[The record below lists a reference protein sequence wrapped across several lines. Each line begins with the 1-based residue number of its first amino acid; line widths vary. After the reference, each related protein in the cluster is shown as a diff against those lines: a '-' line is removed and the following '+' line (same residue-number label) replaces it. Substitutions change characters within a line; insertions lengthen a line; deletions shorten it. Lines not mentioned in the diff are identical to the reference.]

1 MSTDRRPGRGNLAS
15 IAKVFSGAVA
25 GQAIL
30 AGCSPLLTR
39 LYSPTE
45 IGAYGLCLS
54 LSLILAPLTSLRIE
68 YAIPIARRDVEARA
82 VLFTAMFCNVT
93 FLIVATLL
101 LSAIVPFVKL
111 TSRIQSFV
119 DVRYYVLFSTCFLSI
134 FESFR
139 FYCVRNREYALV
151 GKMLV
156 ARSIWQAGIQL
167 GAPYAGLGGQ
177 GMLVGYVVGQFLGT
191 RRLLKALLSSAKG
204 TEHRFFSRRY
214 ISRVVWR
221 HRRFP
226 FMMMPSN
233 LINSI
238 GFYMPNVLVTYYYG
252 IEAGGFYTLAQRLLG
267 VPMTLIGRS
276 IGDVFLGEFSRL
288 TRVDKRAA
296 WRLFITML
304 VRLIAIG
311 AFCMI
316 LLFAVQPEWCVAI
329 FGTKWGN
336 VAHILKI
343 LSACYVGQLIVAPLA
358 QSMIVLHR
366 QRTLLIWDMCRTP
379 VLLACIVLIARYGG
393 SVNLALLSYSS
404 ITGAFYV
411 LLLWLI
417 VVTLRHEL
425 LDPNPGGSQDLVP
438 SSSDG

>member
-1 MSTDRRPGRGNLAS
+1 MSSDRQSGRGNLAS

-68 YAIPIARRDVEARA
+68 FAIPIARRDVEARA
-82 VLFTAMFCNVT
+82 VLFAAMFLNVS
-93 FLIVATLL
+93 FLIVAAFV

-111 TSRIQSFV
+111 TSRGQSFA
-119 DVRYYVLFSTCFLSI
+119 DVRYYVLLSTCFLSV
-134 FESFR
+134 FESVR

-151 GKMLV
+151 GRMLV
-156 ARSIWQAGIQL
+156 SRSAWQAGIQL
-167 GAPYAGLGGQ
+167 GAPYVGLGGQ
-177 GMLVGYVVGQFLGT
+177 GMLIGYVVGQFLGT
-191 RRLLKALLSSAKG
+191 RHLLKSLLSSANG
-204 TEHRFFSRRY
+204 TRHRLFSRRY
-214 ISRVVWR
+214 ISRVIWR

-252 IEAGGFYTLAQRLLG
+252 IEAGGFYTLAQRLMG

-304 VRLIAIG
+304 IRLALVG
-311 AFCMI
+311 AVCMVA
-316 LLFAVQPEWCVAI
+316 LFAVRPEWCVAI
-329 FGTKWGN
+329 FGPKWGS
-336 VAHILKI
+336 VAHVLKI

-366 QRTLLIWDMCRTP
+366 QRMLLIWDMCRTP
-379 VLLACIVLIARYGG
+379 TLLACIITVARHGG
-393 SVNLALLSYSS
+393 SVNLALLGYSS
-404 ITGAFYV
+404 VTGAFYFV
-411 LLLWLI
+411 LLWLI
-417 VVTLRHEL
+417 VVTLRREL
-425 LDPNPGGSQDLVP
+425 SDPDRSGSQDLVP
-438 SSSDG
+438 SSVDG

>member
-1 MSTDRRPGRGNLAS
+1 MSSDRQPGRGNLTS

-82 VLFTAMFCNVT
+82 VLFTTMFCNVT
-93 FLIVATLL
+93 FLIVAALL
-101 LSAIVPFVKL
+101 LSAIEPFVKL
-111 TSRIQSFV
+111 TSRAQSFAG
-119 DVRYYVLFSTCFLSI
+119 VRYYVLFSTCFLSI

-151 GKMLV
+151 GRMLV
-156 ARSIWQAGIQL
+156 SRSIWQAGIQL
-167 GAPYAGLGGQ
+167 GAPYASLGGQ
-177 GMLVGYVVGQFLGT
+177 GMLIGYVVGQFLGT
-191 RRLLKALLSSAKG
+191 RRLLKSLLSSANG
-204 TEHRFFSRRY
+204 TRHRFFSRRY

-252 IEAGGFYTLAQRLLG
+252 IEAGGFYTLAQ
-267 VPMTLIGRS
+267 
-276 IGDVFLGEFSRL
+276 
-288 TRVDKRAA
+288 
-296 WRLFITML
+296 
-304 VRLIAIG
+304 
-311 AFCMI
+311 
-316 LLFAVQPEWCVAI
+316 
-329 FGTKWGN
+329 
-336 VAHILKI
+336 
-343 LSACYVGQLIVAPLA
+343 
-358 QSMIVLHR
+358 SMIVVHR

-379 VLLACIVLIARYGG
+379 ILLACIVAIARHGG
-393 SVNLALLSYSS
+393 SVNTALVTYSS
-404 ITGAFYV
+404 VTGAFY
-411 LLLWLI
+411 LLLLLLI
-417 VVTLRHEL
+417 VVTLRREL
-425 LDPNPGGSQDLVP
+425 VDHDLGGRKDLVA
-438 SSSDG
+438 SSVDG

>member
-1 MSTDRRPGRGNLAS
+1 MSSDRQPGRGNLAS

-54 LSLILAPLTSLRIE
+54 LSLILAPITSLRIE

-93 FLIVATLL
+93 FLIVAALL

-111 TSRIQSFV
+111 TSRAQSFA

-134 FESFR
+134 FESSR

-151 GKMLV
+151 GRMLV
-156 ARSIWQAGIQL
+156 SRSVWQAGIQL
-167 GAPYAGLGGQ
+167 GAPYPGLGGQ
-177 GMLVGYVVGQFLGT
+177 GMLIGYVVGQFLGT
-191 RRLLKALLSSAKG
+191 KRFLKSLLSSANG
-204 TEHRFFSRRY
+204 TRHRFFSRRY

-233 LINSI
+233 LINLI
-238 GFYMPNVLVTYYYG
+238 GFHMPSVLVTYYYG
-252 IEAGGFYTLAQRLLG
+252 IEAGGFYTLAQRLMG

-296 WRLFITML
+296 WRLFVTML
-304 VRLIAIG
+304 VRLVAVG
-311 AFCMI
+311 ALCMAV
-316 LLFAVQPEWCVAI
+316 LFVVQPEWCVAI
-329 FGTKWGN
+329 FG
-336 VAHILKI
+336 LKVGKCRPRI
-343 LSACYVGQLIVAPLA
+343 EDTVRMLCRPTDCSAACTVDDRFAPSAYATDLGHLPDPDTTR
-358 QSMIVLHR
+358 MHR
-366 QRTLLIWDMCRTP
+366 RYCQTWWQR
-379 VLLACIVLIARYGG
+379 
-393 SVNLALLSYSS
+393 NLALFTYSS
-404 ITGAFYV
+404 ITGAFY
-411 LLLWLI
+411 LLLLLLI
-417 VVTLRHEL
+417 VTTLRDEL
-425 LDPNPGGSQDLVP
+425 LDPDPGGRQDLVA
-438 SSSDG
+438 SSVEG